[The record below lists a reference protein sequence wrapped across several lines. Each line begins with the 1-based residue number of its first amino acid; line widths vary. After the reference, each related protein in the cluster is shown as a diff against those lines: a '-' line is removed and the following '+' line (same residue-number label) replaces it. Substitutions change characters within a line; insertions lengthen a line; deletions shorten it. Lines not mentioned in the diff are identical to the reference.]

1 MSRTYRKTD
10 TGTMT
15 REQILERWPYAEE
28 VSHKLTEMR
37 TVLSR
42 AETAFMNNLTHEMD
56 ADLEA
61 VIDILEKYR
70 RVRIPK
76 RPVKENQ
83 EVLDTP

>member
-1 MSRTYRKTD
+1 MSVYRKTN

-15 REQILERWPYAEE
+15 REQILEHWPYAEE
-28 VSHKLTEMR
+28 VNHQLTEMR

-42 AETAFMNNLTHEMD
+42 AETAYLNNLTEQQD
-56 ADLEA
+56 DDLEA

-76 RPVKENQ
+76 RMPKENQ
-83 EVLDTP
+83 EVVDTP